1 MKPTLTKSL
10 HKQPLINKKTSR
22 IGETYSNRVAQKTN
36 ATPMKKETSF
46 STKGIKTDLGPLII
60 NRMLPNR
67 YARKVGA
74 FVFLDYVAPTIKE
87 VINTKGMGAHPH
99 RGIATLTYI
108 LQGEVEHF
116 DSAGHTGKIYSGGMQ
131 WMKAGAGVVHDE
143 NFNYDFQTDSKMIQG
158 FQFWINLPAK
168 NKAESPAHIA
178 IQADEVPRK
187 TLPNDAGWIKV
198 IVGNYEGL
206 SSKIPNYS
214 EQFLYH
220 IHLEAG
226 KQFSINLADKIE
238 VAAFLTT
245 QNAMLNDTEFQAG
258 EFVEFGRKAGEIEM
272 KNTSQTAIDLVL
284 FGGEEY
290 TEPIV
295 AEGPFVMN
303 SKEEIIQAY
312 QDFYD
317 GKYGEINLNK

>member
-1 MKPTLTKSL
+1 
-10 HKQPLINKKTSR
+10 
-22 IGETYSNRVAQKTN
+22 
-36 ATPMKKETSF
+36 MKKETSF
-46 STKGIKTDLGPLII
+46 STKGNKTDLGPLII
-60 NRMLPNR
+60 NRILPNR
-67 YARKVGA
+67 YAKKVGP
-74 FVFLDYVAPTIKE
+74 FVFLDYVAPAIKE
-87 VINTKGMGAHPH
+87 IINTKGMGAHPH

-131 WMKAGAGVVHDE
+131 WMKAGNGIVHDE
-143 NFNYDFQTDSKMIQG
+143 NFNYDSQTDSKMIQG

-168 NKAESPAHIA
+168 NKAESPDHIA
-178 IQADEVPRK
+178 IQADEVPK
-187 TLPNDAGWIKV
+187 KALPSEAGWIKV
-198 IVGNYEGL
+198 IVGNYEEL

-226 KQFSINLADKIE
+226 TEFSINLADKIE

-245 QNAMLNDTEFQAG
+245 QNAILNDAEFQAG
-258 EFVEFGRKAGEIEM
+258 EFVEFGRKAGEIEI
-272 KNTSQTAIDLVL
+272 KNTSQTAIDLLL

-295 AEGPFVMN
+295 SEGPFVMN
-303 SKEEIIQAY
+303 SLAEICEAY
-312 QDFYD
+312 RDFYD
-317 GKYGEINLNK
+317 GKYGKINLNK